1 MCIYIYIYVCIYIYI
16 GQAPW
21 CCRPRFKG
29 EACTDTTDTLR
40 DIYVYI
46 YIHIPG
52 ANETMSIGV
61 ARLWKCWLRPK
72 VCPKHCFWP
81 WHCESSIDISGVSD
95 WQNEKVQWPAGPTA
109 GFETSNGLAEACG
122 SLGLGPENPLSA
134 PQTKG
139 PTCICKNMQLWRCW
153 SVSLHVSRTGHPG
166 NDLHRGKI
174 ICGAVG
180 GRRLGGGAPI
190 CTLGPVHLNRLPP
203 GRDSRHSC
211 LLCQQGIESRVTANI
226 FLTGLCPP
234 ERRPAPRVAVEA
246 LQFRHSIVLCDK
258 KCGYCLP
265 PVRCLW
271 LPPLAPISRLWK
283 GVRQEEGDGLTT
295 RFKSHSSCWLCRH
308 RTIAI
313 KFSLSTTT
321 SVRMHMHHPCT
332 HCTEPPPSSSLSLR
346 DSPRVRRAGA
356 TRSRRSV
363 RRQDFRIQFALVLL
377 HPSMFEAAICTAP
390 PFYVI

>member
-1 MCIYIYIYVCIYIYI
+1 
-16 GQAPW
+16 
-21 CCRPRFKG
+21 
-29 EACTDTTDTLR
+29 
-40 DIYVYI
+40 
-46 YIHIPG
+46 
-52 ANETMSIGV
+52 MSIGV

-234 ERRPAPRVAVEA
+234 EQRPAPRVAVEA

-258 KCGYCLP
+258 KCRYCLP